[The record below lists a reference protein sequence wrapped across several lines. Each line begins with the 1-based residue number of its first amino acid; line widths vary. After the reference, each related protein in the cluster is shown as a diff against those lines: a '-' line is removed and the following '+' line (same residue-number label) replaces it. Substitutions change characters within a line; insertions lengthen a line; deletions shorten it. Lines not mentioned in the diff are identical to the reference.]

1 MRHRNAGRKLN
12 RTSEH
17 RRALLMNLAKSLLRH
32 EQITTTLAKGKEL
45 RPYVEKLITKAKKG
59 GLANRRLVLAKLQDK
74 EMTRKLFD
82 ELAERYR
89 DRPGGYVRV
98 LKAGFRQGDNAPMA
112 IVELVDRNPEAK
124 GADDKARNEEAA
136 AA

>member
-124 GADDKARNEEAA
+124 GAGDKARNEEAA

>member
-17 RRALLMNLAKSLLRH
+17 RRALLMNLAKSLIRH

-89 DRPGGYVRV
+89 DRAGGYVRV

-124 GADDKARNEEAA
+124 GAGEKASDEEAA

>member
-17 RRALLMNLAKSLLRH
+17 RRALLMNLAKSLIRH

-82 ELAERYR
+82 ELAERYK

-124 GADDKARNEEAA
+124 GAGDKAADEEAA

>member
-17 RRALLMNLAKSLLRH
+17 RRALLMNLAKSLIRH

-59 GLANRRLVLAKLQDK
+59 GLANRRLVLAKLQDE
-74 EMTRKLFD
+74 EMTRKLFG

-124 GADDKARNEEAA
+124 GAGERAVEEAEA
-136 AA
+136 A